1 MERSRDQP
9 RASERPCAG
18 LLESAGRDPG
28 EARAIREEIPSYQDE
43 VRDTEEQSVTDF
55 AQEMDFALMEMKAQ
69 TLIRIDEALQ
79 RVDQGTYGTCDECG
93 QDIAAARLSAV
104 PFALL
109 CLECQERE
117 ETLAAEERALAP
129 SRRCAPRLR
138 FPRSVA
144 RLRSGRGRG

>member
-1 MERSRDQP
+1 MGEMINEGGTMGGTKQMTNRERHDVLR
-9 RASERPCAG
+9 RMLEER
-18 LLESAGRDPG
+18 RG
-28 EARAIREEIPSYQDE
+28 EIQERLRAIREDVPSYQDE

-117 ETLAAEERALAP
+117 ETLAAEERAQAP
-129 SRRCAPRLR
+129 SRTLAPL
-138 FPRSVA
+138 A
-144 RLRSGRGRG
+144 

>member
-1 MERSRDQP
+1 MGGTKQMTNRERHDVLR
-9 RASERPCAG
+9 RMLEER
-18 LLESAGRDPG
+18 RG
-28 EARAIREEIPSYQDE
+28 EIQEKLRAIREEIPSYQDE

-129 SRRCAPRLR
+129 SRTLAPL
-138 FPRSVA
+138 V
-144 RLRSGRGRG
+144 

>member
-1 MERSRDQP
+1 MGGTKPMTNRERYDVLR
-9 RASERPCAG
+9 RMLEER
-18 LLESAGRDPG
+18 RG
-28 EARAIREEIPSYQDE
+28 EIQEKLRAIREEIPSYQDE

-93 QDIAAARLSAV
+93 QDLAEARLLAV

-109 CLECQERE
+109 CLECQARE
-117 ETLAAEERALAP
+117 ELLAAEERAATPGRAVAP
-129 SRRCAPRLR
+129 
-138 FPRSVA
+138 VI
-144 RLRSGRGRG
+144 

>member
-1 MERSRDQP
+1 MGGTKQMNSRERADVLR
-9 RASERPCAG
+9 RMLEERRSEIHDK
-18 LLESAGRDPG
+18 L
-28 EARAIREEIPSYQDE
+28 RAIREEIPSYQDE

-93 QDIAAARLSAV
+93 QDIAEARLKAV

-117 ETLAAEERALAP
+117 ETLAAEERALTPGRALAP
-129 SRRCAPRLR
+129 IL
-138 FPRSVA
+138 
-144 RLRSGRGRG
+144 

>member
-1 MERSRDQP
+1 MRGTKPMTNRERYDVLR
-9 RASERPCAG
+9 RMLEER
-18 LLESAGRDPG
+18 RG
-28 EARAIREEIPSYQDE
+28 EIQEKLRAIREEIPSYQDE

-93 QDIAAARLSAV
+93 QDIAEARLLAV

-117 ETLAAEERALAP
+117 ETMAAEERATTPGRAVAP
-129 SRRCAPRLR
+129 
-138 FPRSVA
+138 VI
-144 RLRSGRGRG
+144 

>member
-1 MERSRDQP
+1 MGGTKPMTNRERYDVLR
-9 RASERPCAG
+9 RMLEER
-18 LLESAGRDPG
+18 RG
-28 EARAIREEIPSYQDE
+28 EIQEKLRAIREEIPSYQDE

-93 QDIAAARLSAV
+93 QDLAEARLLAV

-117 ETLAAEERALAP
+117 ETLAAEERATTPGRAVAP
-129 SRRCAPRLR
+129 
-138 FPRSVA
+138 VI
-144 RLRSGRGRG
+144 

>member
-1 MERSRDQP
+1 MVATKPMTNRERHDVLR
-9 RASERPCAG
+9 RILEERRSEIQEKR
-18 LLESAGRDPG
+18 
-28 EARAIREEIPSYQDE
+28 RAIREEIPSYQDE

-109 CLECQERE
+109 CLECQTRE
-117 ETLAAEERALAP
+117 ETLAAEERAQAP
-129 SRRCAPRLR
+129 
-138 FPRSVA
+138 
-144 RLRSGRGRG
+144 GRTMAHVV